1 MSQTVDLTKTICWQ
15 CQFLPWI
22 GQMEKWD
29 NVCQIGMFQPCSSMY
44 VSKVVSEWFSLIVGK
59 GGGAVGFQ
67 VTEGIHA
74 CVRGQKESF
83 LLWEVFL
90 ALGPSL
96 LLWAKLL
103 SFKSKLRSL
112 YICAVKT
119 CHIWFVSS
127 QNVAVLCPTVAF
139 NLAIQVYI
147 DMGFGF
153 GACIITNKKIYL
165 TFSLV
170 GHFKYSSAN
179 WDVSR

>member
-1 MSQTVDLTKTICWQ
+1 
-15 CQFLPWI
+15 
-22 GQMEKWD
+22 
-29 NVCQIGMFQPCSSMY
+29 MFQPCSSMY

-119 CHIWFVSS
+119 CHI
-127 QNVAVLCPTVAF
+127 
-139 NLAIQVYI
+139 
-147 DMGFGF
+147 
-153 GACIITNKKIYL
+153 
-165 TFSLV
+165 
-170 GHFKYSSAN
+170 
-179 WDVSR
+179 